1 MSVGGNDCSHVSEKR
16 GIMSK
21 TKLGRLQT
29 RIMQVLWERK
39 RATAREITEVL
50 CKEEDVAHSTV
61 QTLLRQLEDKG
72 TLTHQVEDRTFV
84 YVPLV
89 EEQSVAKS
97 ATRELI
103 ERIFGGEAAGLVAY
117 LLKEEKIPKK
127 ELEAIKKLVD
137 EKASGGK

>member
-1 MSVGGNDCSHVSEKR
+1 
-16 GIMSK
+16 MSK

-29 RIMQVLWERK
+29 RIMQVLWERQ
-39 RATAREITEVL
+39 RATAREITEAL
-50 CKEEDVAHSTV
+50 CKDEAVAHSTV

-72 TLTHQVEDRTFV
+72 TLTHQIDDRTFV

-103 ERIFGGEAAGLVAY
+103 ERIFGGEASGLVAY
-117 LLKEEKIPKK
+117 LLKEEKIPKR
-127 ELEAIKKLVD
+127 ELEAIKKLID
-137 EKASGGK
+137 EKASGTK

>member
-1 MSVGGNDCSHVSEKR
+1 MAKA
-16 GIMSK
+16 
-21 TKLGRLQT
+21 KLGRLQT
-29 RIMQVLWERK
+29 RIMQVLWDRQ
-39 RATAREITEVL
+39 RATARDITEVIS
-50 CKEEDVAHSTV
+50 KEEDVAHSTV

-72 TLTHQVEDRTFV
+72 AVKHEVEERTFV

-89 EEQSVAKS
+89 EAHSVVKS

-127 ELEAIKKLVD
+127 ELEAIKKLID
-137 EKASGGK
+137 EKSSGNK

>member
-1 MSVGGNDCSHVSEKR
+1 
-16 GIMSK
+16 MSK

-50 CKEEDVAHSTV
+50 CQDEDVAHSTV

-84 YVPLV
+84 YIPLV
-89 EEQSVAKS
+89 EEHSVAKS

-103 ERIFGGEAAGLVAY
+103 ERIFGGDAAGLVAY
-117 LLKEEKIPKK
+117 LLQEEKIPKK
-127 ELEAIKKLVD
+127 ELQAIKKLVD
-137 EKASGGK
+137 EKASGSK

>member
-1 MSVGGNDCSHVSEKR
+1 
-16 GIMSK
+16 MSK

-29 RIMQVLWERK
+29 RIMRVLWDRRK
-39 RATAREITEVL
+39 ATAREITEDL
-50 CKEEDVAHSTV
+50 GREEDVAHSTV
-61 QTLLRQLEDKG
+61 QTLLRQLEEKG
-72 TLTHQVEDRTFV
+72 SVAHDVEERTFV
-84 YVPLV
+84 FRPLV

-127 ELEAIKKLVD
+127 ELESIKKLID
-137 EKASGGK
+137 EKAAAGR

>member
-1 MSVGGNDCSHVSEKR
+1 MS
-16 GIMSK
+16 I

-29 RIMQVLWERK
+29 RIMQVLWQQR
-39 RATAREITEVL
+39 RATARAITEAIARD
-50 CKEEDVAHSTV
+50 EDVAHSTV
-61 QTLLRQLEDKG
+61 QTLLRQLEEKG
-72 TLTHQVEDRTFV
+72 SLTHELEDRTFI

-127 ELEAIKKLVD
+127 ELEAIKKLID
-137 EKASGGK
+137 EKARLRKEEN